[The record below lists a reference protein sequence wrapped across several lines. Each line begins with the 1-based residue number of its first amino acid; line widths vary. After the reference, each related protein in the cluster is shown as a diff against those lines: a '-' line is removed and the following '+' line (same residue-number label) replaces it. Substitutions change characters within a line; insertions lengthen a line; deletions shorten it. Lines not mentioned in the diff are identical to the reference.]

1 MMNFKKENQGM
12 TQSTT
17 VGAVHTHT
25 HTRISVDKMKLRD
38 NQGSHITHLNTHLSC
53 AISLIALIITI
64 IVIIILAAVVIGSS
78 LSTPEQA
85 NFARFSS
92 DFSEIES
99 QVKTTYATEYG
110 KVAMSNQNL
119 TKSQIYQ
126 KLAGSAT
133 YSESTNSKLR
143 CISFTN
149 VDGKLG
155 NTDIS
160 IPSYSQ
166 ASDWSINCET
176 GNIVYSPMF
185 ANNNKLYY
193 TATNYLADTTNPSVS
208 LDANNIATQN
218 FTIIRGVYILTV
230 PKGFG
235 VATLDSDGVVTGLKN
250 KAGIETL
257 TASDIEHGIV
267 VVDNSSYATA
277 NDFTWVPCSIDGKA
291 GIKYSRYNFSNN
303 QTVDV
308 GDGPLKVGTITY
320 TEDLTDAKT
329 ILAKASVEKYGGF
342 YVGRYEAG
350 KSDNAKTTTAPVL
363 SQRDKFVYNYVTRA
377 QAKTLSEGMY
387 NDENLAVGSKLI
399 SDYEWDTILAWIES
413 TTENDIR
420 NSTAWGNYCDSA
432 FTIKTAKGSIFP
444 SFVQNPPTYGD
455 KTSKARGANVQA
467 GILFQTGIITAD
479 SANWDNRVNNMYDIA
494 GNQYEWTTGTSDR
507 AVSGTAFP
515 CVARGGSFGY
525 NGYISPVSIRS
536 SFTESFGIYD
546 SAFRPVLYIK

>member
-1 MMNFKKENQGM
+1 MARPLN
-12 TQSTT
+12 
-17 VGAVHTHT
+17 
-25 HTRISVDKMKLRD
+25 
-38 NQGSHITHLNTHLSC
+38 ITGIQYQNCH

-126 KLAGSAT
+126 KLAGSST
-133 YSESTNSKLR
+133 YSEATNSKLR

-155 NTDIS
+155 NTGIS

-176 GNIVYSPMF
+176 ENIVYSPTF
-185 ANNNKLYY
+185 KNNNKLYY
-193 TATNYLADTTNPSVS
+193 TATNYLADTTNTEVT
-208 LDANNIATQN
+208 LDANNIASQN
-218 FTIIRGVYILTV
+218 FTIIRGTYILTV
-230 PKGFG
+230 PKNFG

-250 KAGIETL
+250 KAGIEAL

-277 NDFTWVPCSIDGKA
+277 NEFTWVPCSLDGKT
-291 GIKYSRYNFSNN
+291 GIKYSRYDFSNN

-308 GDGPLKVGTITY
+308 GDGPITISGKTY
-320 TEDLTDAKT
+320 TEDLTDTKT

-350 KSDNAKTTTAPVL
+350 TDTVRGAKTAPLTTLL
-363 SQRDKFVYNYVTRA
+363 SQRNKYVYNWVTRA

-387 NDENLAVGSKLI
+387 NDEDLAVGSKLI
-399 SDYEWDTILAWIES
+399 SSYEWDTILAWIEN
-413 TTENDIR
+413 TTEKDIR
-420 NSTAWGNYCDSA
+420 NSTAWGNYFDSA
-432 FTIKTAKGSIFP
+432 FTIKTAKGSAYP
-444 SFVQNPPTYGD
+444 SYTQNSPTYGD
-455 KTSKARGANVQA
+455 KTSKIKEG
-467 GILFQTGIITAD
+467 GI
-479 SANWDNRVNNMYDIA
+479 
-494 GNQYEWTTGTSDR
+494 
-507 AVSGTAFP
+507 
-515 CVARGGSFGY
+515 
-525 NGYISPVSIRS
+525 S
-536 SFTESFGIYD
+536 S
-546 SAFRPVLYIK
+546 